1 MANTRFSFANNQF
14 LSGQLNWL
22 AQTFRVVLINTNAYT
37 VQPTVHHTL
46 ADVPAAAQIAISP
59 ALTGLTAV
67 DGVARASNL
76 TIPSVSGPPIGA
88 YIIFHDTG
96 SASSSELICYIDTA
110 IGLPNSPQGHDVVI
124 HWDTGPNGIF
134 KL

>member
-22 AQTFRVVLINTNAYT
+22 SQTFRVVLINTNAYA
-37 VQPTVHHTL
+37 VQPTVHQTL
-46 ADVPAAAQIAISP
+46 ADVPAAAQLAISP
-59 ALTGLTAV
+59 PLSGVTAV
-67 DGVARASNL
+67 GGVARASNVVV
-76 TIPSVSGPPIGA
+76 PSVIGVVGA

-110 IGLPNSPQGHDVVI
+110 IGLPNLPQGNNVVI